1 MIEGNVSAATGRT
14 TAADEPRRRRRA
26 RAGATKP
33 LAARAEELV
42 TLVKTVEAKPKPRG
56 VHKLRTTIRRVEAL
70 LPEGDGTQTR
80 AERRVRKQLARVRR
94 RAGKVRDADV
104 HLQAL
109 RGLDLDSD
117 AAEARKVVSDAL
129 EKQRAKR
136 EKKLVRTLA
145 EERDRGIVK
154 RLREV
159 AATAVVGRQAT
170 DEGRVLATVA
180 DDFARAL
187 REAAPLGSETLHEL
201 RIHTKRLRYVAEA
214 ALPAPNAARA
224 VAELKRVQD
233 AIGTWHDWTTLM
245 ERGRKALGEREA
257 TALLAAIGVR
267 ADAALVK
274 ALSATTRAEGRL
286 QAIGAAA
293 RRKGAHPMTAGRVPL
308 ALRSA
313 GASA

>member
-26 RAGATKP
+26 GADAAKP

-42 TLVKTVEAKPKPRG
+42 TLVKAVEAKPKPRS

-70 LPEGDGTQTR
+70 FAEDDDTQTR

-104 HLQAL
+104 HLEAL
-109 RGLDLDSD
+109 GGLALDGA
-117 AAEARKVVSDAL
+117 AAEARDAVSDAL
-129 EKQRAKR
+129 AKQRAKR

-159 AATAVVGRQAT
+159 AATAVVDRVAI

-187 REAAPLGSETLHEL
+187 GEAAPLGAETLHDF
-201 RIHTKRLRYVAEA
+201 RIHTKRLRYVAES
-214 ALPAPNAARA
+214 ALPARNAARA

-233 AIGTWHDWTTLM
+233 AIGGWHDWTTLM
-245 ERGRKALGEREA
+245 ERARKALGEREG
-257 TALLAAIGVR
+257 TALLAAIGAR
-267 ADAALVK
+267 AEAELAK
-274 ALSATTRAEGRL
+274 ALAATTRAEGRL

-308 ALRSA
+308 PLRSA

>member
-14 TAADEPRRRRRA
+14 TAADEPRRRRRGGGEA
-26 RAGATKP
+26 AKP

-42 TLVKTVEAKPKPRG
+42 TLVKAVEAKPKPG
-56 VHKLRTTIRRVEAL
+56 SVHKLRTTIRRVEAL
-70 LPEGDGTQTR
+70 FAEDDAAGTR
-80 AERRVRKQLARVRR
+80 AERRVRKQLARIRR

-104 HLQAL
+104 HLKAL
-109 RGLDLDSD
+109 GGLDLDGA
-117 AAEARKVVSDAL
+117 AAEARDAVSDAL
-129 EKQRAKR
+129 AKQRAKR

-159 AATAVVGRQAT
+159 VATAVVARDAI
-170 DEGRVLATVA
+170 DEGHVLATVA

-187 REAAPLGSETLHEL
+187 GEAAPLGAETLHDF
-201 RIHTKRLRYVAEA
+201 RIHTKRLRYVAES

-233 AIGTWHDWTTLM
+233 AIGGWHDWTTLV
-245 ERGRKALGEREA
+245 ERARKALGDGEA
-257 TALLAAIGVR
+257 TALLAAIGAR
-267 ADAALVK
+267 AEKELAK
-274 ALSATTRAEGRL
+274 ALAATTRAEGRL

-293 RRKGAHPMTAGRVPL
+293 QRKGAHPMPSGRVPL
-308 ALRSA
+308 PLRNA